1 MKYWNLFSD
10 DIQSCGLNTRIYM
23 PMLEIFAEIVKDLSI
38 EYLRERVLSYIHILP
53 NFSKG
58 F

>member
-38 EYLRERVLSYIHILP
+38 EYLRERVLS
-53 NFSKG
+53 
-58 F
+58 